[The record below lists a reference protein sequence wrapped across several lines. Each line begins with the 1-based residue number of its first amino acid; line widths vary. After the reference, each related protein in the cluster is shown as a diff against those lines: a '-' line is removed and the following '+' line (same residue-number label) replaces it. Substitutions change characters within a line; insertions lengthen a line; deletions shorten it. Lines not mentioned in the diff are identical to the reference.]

1 MFPHVAAY
9 RRLTRDERRSYVRR
23 CRGLGRCGPVV
34 AFPAMGPGAL
44 AVGVTAFFVVALIG
58 SGYHAGR
65 AIVWGIVVAG
75 LLAYGWLG
83 RTPLGQLLIAAGAL
97 LFFAGVL
104 SPRFRR
110 WWFGQTIE

>member
-1 MFPHVAAY
+1 MSVDRTYVGAVGLAAA
-9 RRLTRDERRSYVRR
+9 TT
-23 CRGLGRCGPVV
+23 VV

-44 AVGVTAFFVVALIG
+44 AVGLTGFFVVAMIG
-58 SGYHAGR
+58 SGYKAGR
-65 AIVWGIVVAG
+65 AIAWGIVVAG

-83 RTPLGQLLIAAGAL
+83 RTPFGRLLIAAGAL